1 MSPPTSVPW
10 KNVAR
15 SDFGSAGG
23 GGAGAAAGASDAGG
37 DVAAAVAVCAGPAA
51 VWADAIVGA
60 AAIITPAAN
69 PTNTFII
76 ADIAFL
82 LNFASVI
89 LPRQCPI
96 PHPLS

>member
-10 KNVAR
+10 KNVAS

-23 GGAGAAAGASDAGG
+23 GGGDVDAGG
-37 DVAAAVAVCAGPAA
+37 SPAGWDVAAAVAVCVGPAA

-60 AAIITPAAN
+60 PAIITPAAN

-76 ADIAFL
+76 ADIAL
-82 LNFASVI
+82 LLKFASVI
-89 LPRQCPI
+89 PPRQSLI
-96 PHPLS
+96 LNS